1 MNLAFHRREIIL
13 SVPAEYRLQQAN
25 EGRYAFLLRPLFVAP
40 DHPLPWMISS
50 SSPIQ
55 RPQQTRRLLPALLL
69 AQVLALLIAAT
80 GVFSEALSHQVTSC
94 PGPVLAGMS
103 SLHWCVSLAK
113 GLQITSFL
121 QDPVSFRIYHLRTFG
136 HGASHMYVKAQHNDK
151 AVTICISSLARVLC
165 S

>member
-94 PGPVLAGMS
+94 PGPVLAECQVYTG
-103 SLHWCVSLAK
+103 VSL
-113 GLQITSFL
+113 LQKA
-121 QDPVSFRIYHLRTFG
+121 FRSPAFFKILSRLEF
-136 HGASHMYVKAQHNDK
+136 
-151 AVTICISSLARVLC
+151 TI
-165 S
+165 